1 MRCRQLLPK
10 IHGAKKCHPL
20 IFLNIVSEALI
31 VPWYESNTWTQFIQ
45 VLANAYNKMNCWV
58 CKHFLLGAT
67 ELTFVWFLYDEF
79 VCFLAYSVIAA
90 ASFMSNSV
98 RPHRRQPIR
107 LPRPWDSPGK
117 NNGVGCH
124 FLLQCMK
131 VKSEREGAQ
140 SCPTLWDS
148 MDCSLPG
155 SSIHGIFQAIVLGWV
170 AIAFSMD
177 SVIR

>member
-131 VKSEREGAQ
+131 VKPPASPSAFNLSQHQGLFQ
-140 SCPTLWDS
+140 WIN
-148 MDCSLPG
+148 
-155 SSIHGIFQAIVLGWV
+155 SSHEVAKVLEFQL
-170 AIAFSMD
+170 
-177 SVIR
+177 